1 MTSMKISVLLLGY
14 ICATVAATSVSSLG
28 ASNCTRIPRK
38 SRVVK
43 YVDWPFTLNCND
55 VTSRDWL
62 TAYNISL
69 SPDAALTCYIRHP
82 DQHYYSTETSITLNG
97 SSSILTTYTVTQ
109 RYSTYCVSLEV
120 EIELRPLPHHTCG
133 EDVITALR
141 GTSNIIFV
149 ESEISGKPLIFE
161 CEPAANAAADAVL
174 PPAVQSSQITT
185 KWIRTPVR
193 KLSGSTSALQVAQ
206 PNQTCSD
213 LPVYYLTNL
222 KVRLLERHNKPKAL
236 EITGQDFYDPAVY
249 TCMVQYGGQ
258 TAYISH
264 AALCIKQKVSNN
276 KKPNIMCTGSRNF
289 FQDDSLTVSC
299 TVTTKLGE
307 LKPDELEITWTKGT
321 STFCTK
327 SDLLSSTAPSSGGH
341 NSQCGLEDFTN
352 TKKICFWRQPASNE
366 VQPSS
371 NTFKAYLTFNKMKVS
386 DAGTYHVSVLYKGI
400 PSDPATFTLVFDR
413 TRMLVKMAAG
423 LTVCLVVMVSLIVLW
438 LVYRRYRFRIK
449 LRWRR
454 HFGKYQDDDKKN
466 IVVLS
471 YYYDCDLADETRK
484 ATETIITCIKQQLNS
499 MQYKYYDSHED
510 LQAGGFSVSS
520 LLQRLDDSHRMII
533 ILTEE
538 YIRDRWSKFEA
549 EQGLIN
555 MENNRTKLIFVR
567 VKGVKKAL
575 QGVEDFPSGL
585 SDALKTAR
593 NIRWKPGMN
602 SNLFKESVAYA
613 LPNLKRSPT
622 PTTNN
627 PSVNYVKLASCDESL
642 ASPVNGCASCV

>member
-1 MTSMKISVLLLGY
+1 MKSMKISVLLLTY

-38 SRVVK
+38 SRVIK

-55 VTSRDWL
+55 VTSQDWL
-62 TAYNISL
+62 AAYNISL
-69 SPDAALTCYIRHP
+69 SPDAALTCYIQHP
-82 DQHYYSTETSITLNG
+82 DQRYYSTETSITLNA

-109 RYSTYCVSLEV
+109 RYSTYCVFLDV
-120 EIELRPLPHHTCG
+120 EIELRPLPHHTCD

-141 GTSNIIFV
+141 RTSNIIFV
-149 ESEISGKPLIFE
+149 ESEISGSPLIFE
-161 CEPAANAAADAVL
+161 CEPGPNAGADAVL
-174 PPAVQSSQITT
+174 PPSVQSSQITT
-185 KWIRTPVR
+185 TWIRTKVQ
-193 KLSGSTSALQVAQ
+193 KLSGSTLLQVIQ
-206 PNQTCSD
+206 PNETCSD
-213 LPVYYLTNL
+213 LPLHYSANL
-222 KVRLLERHNKPKAL
+222 KVRLLDRHNKPKAL
-236 EITGQDFYDPAVY
+236 EITGQNFYDPAVY
-249 TCMVQYGGQ
+249 TCVVQYGGQ
-258 TAYISH
+258 TAYIAH
-264 AALCIKQKVSNN
+264 AALCIKQRVS
-276 KKPNIMCTGSRNF
+276 KTIKPNIMCTGSYKF
-289 FQDDSLTVSC
+289 FQDSSLTVSC
-299 TVTTKLGE
+299 TVTTRLGE
-307 LKPDELEITWTKGT
+307 LKPDELKITWTKGT
-321 STFCTK
+321 SNFCTK
-327 SDLLSSTAPSSGGH
+327 SDLLSSTTPSSGGH
-341 NSQCGLEDFTN
+341 NSQCGLDGFTN
-352 TKKICFWRQPASNE
+352 TKKLCFWTKPKDE
-366 VQPSS
+366 DVQSSS
-371 NTFKAYLTFNKMKVS
+371 NTFKAYLTFNKMKIS
-386 DAGTYHVSVLYKGI
+386 DAGSYNVAVLYQGVS
-400 PSDPATFTLVFDR
+400 SDPATFTLVFDQ
-413 TRMLVKMAAG
+413 TKMLVKMAGG
-423 LTVCLVVMVSLIVLW
+423 LTVCLVVMVSLIVFW
-438 LVYRRYRFRIK
+438 LIYRRYRFRIK

-484 ATETIITCIKQQLNS
+484 ATETIIKCIKQQLNS

-575 QGVEDFPSGL
+575 QGIEDFPSGL

-602 SNLFKESVAYA
+602 SNLFKEAVAYA

-627 PSVNYVKLASCDESL
+627 PAVNYVKLASCDESL
-642 ASPVNGCASCV
+642 ASPVNGCVSCV